1 MNSKNNIWRRL
12 LSLALSVALVLSL
25 AVNLSGCALKIH
37 AADLMEGIEARD
49 LGEPAEPQEDRAA
62 KTADFAVRLF
72 RESIV
77 PGENTLVSPLS
88 VFAALAMTANGA
100 KGETKAQMEA
110 VLGMTAEELNE
121 FFRSYAAALSDTKKC
136 KLRLANS
143 IWFTDKNGFSADRD
157 FLQTN
162 ADYYGADAY
171 KAPFNDTTLKDIN
184 NWVKDKTDGM
194 IPDIL
199 DRIPPNALMYLVNAL
214 SFEAEW
220 EVVYSKNK
228 VGSGK
233 FTREDGTVKNA
244 EFMYS
249 TENQYIEDDLATGF
263 IKYYAG
269 GQYAFAA
276 LLPNEGVSVA
286 DYIATLDGATLR
298 NLLGSAQRTS
308 VEAALPKFE
317 TEFKTELSEVLRSMG
332 MPLAFDA
339 DSADFSGLGTAN
351 DNIYIGRVLHKT
363 FISVSEQGTRAGAA
377 AAVEMIF
384 KGMKPETTK
393 QVYLDRPFVYMLI
406 DTRTNVPFIIGTA
419 MDI

>member
-1 MNSKNNIWRRL
+1 MSKTVRSLTTAIV
-12 LSLALSVALVLSL
+12 SLALILAL
-25 AVNLSGCALKIH
+25 AVNLSGCMLQIQ

-49 LGEPAEPQEDRAA
+49 LGEPVEPQEDSAA

-88 VFAALAMTANGA
+88 VFAALAMTVNGA

-121 FFRSYAAALSDTKKC
+121 FFRSYAAALSDTEKC
-136 KLRLANS
+136 KLQLANS
-143 IWFTDKNGFSADRD
+143 IWFTDKLGFNVDRD

-171 KAPFNDTTLKDIN
+171 KAPFDRTTLKDIN

-199 DRIPPNALMYLVNAL
+199 DQIPSNALMYLVNAL
-214 SFEAEW
+214 AFEAEW
-220 EVVYSKNK
+220 EVVYKK
-228 VGSGK
+228 DQVESGK
-233 FTREDGTVKNA
+233 FTREDGTVKNVK
-244 EFMYS
+244 FMYS
-249 TENQYIEDDLATGF
+249 SESKYIEDELATGF

-269 GQYAFAA
+269 GQYAFVA

-286 DYIATLDGATLR
+286 DYIAALDGTKLR
-298 NLLGSAQRTS
+298 NMLGSAQRG
-308 VEAALPKFE
+308 VVKAALPKFE
-317 TEFKTELSEVLRSMG
+317 TEFKTELSKVLISMG
-332 MPLAFDA
+332 MPLAFDE
-339 DSADFSGLGTAN
+339 DNADFSGLGTA
-351 DNIYIGRVLHKT
+351 DVNIYIGRVLHKT
-363 FISVSEQGTRAGAA
+363 FISVGEKGTRAGAA
-377 AAVEMIF
+377 TVVEMLG
-384 KGMKPETTK
+384 KNAMPEVIK

-406 DTRTNVPFIIGTA
+406 DTQTNVPFFIGTA

>member
-1 MNSKNNIWRRL
+1 MNKTVRSIATVIV
-12 LSLALSVALVLSL
+12 SLALVLAL
-25 AVNLSGCALKIH
+25 AVNLTGCVLQIQ

-49 LGEPAEPQEDRAA
+49 LGEPAEPQEDSAA
-62 KTADFAVRLF
+62 RTADFAVRLF

-88 VFAALAMTANGA
+88 VFAALAMTVNGA

-199 DRIPPNALMYLVNAL
+199 DEIPSNALMYLVNAL
-214 SFEAEW
+214 AFEAEW
-220 EVVYSKNK
+220 EDVYKK
-228 VGSGK
+228 DQVESGK
-233 FTREDGTVKNA
+233 FTREDGTVKNVK
-244 EFMYS
+244 FMYS
-249 TENQYIEDDLATGF
+249 SESKYIEDELATGF

-286 DYIATLDGATLR
+286 EYIAALDGAKLR
-298 NLLGSAQRTS
+298 NTLGSAQRG
-308 VEAALPKFE
+308 VVKAALPKFE
-317 TEFKTELSEVLRSMG
+317 TEFKTELSEVLKSMG
-332 MPLAFDA
+332 MPIAFDE
-339 DSADFSGLGTAN
+339 DNADFSGLGTA
-351 DNIYIGRVLHKT
+351 DVNIYIGRVLHKT
-363 FISVSEQGTRAGAA
+363 FISVGEQGTRAGAA
-377 AAVEMIF
+377 TVVEMLG
-384 KGMKPETTK
+384 KNAMPEVIK

-406 DTRTNVPFIIGTA
+406 DTQTNVPFFIGTA

>member
-1 MNSKNNIWRRL
+1 MNKTVRSIASAIV
-12 LSLALSVALVLSL
+12 SLALVLAL
-25 AVNLSGCALKIH
+25 AVNLSGCALKIQ

-49 LGEPAEPQEDRAA
+49 LGEPAEPQENCSA

-88 VFAALAMTANGA
+88 VFAALAMTVNGA

-110 VLGMTAEELNE
+110 VLGMTTEELNE
-121 FFRSYAAALSDTKKC
+121 FFRRFAAARPDTEKC

-143 IWFTDKNGFSADRD
+143 IWFTEKYGFSVDRA

-171 KAPFNDTTLKDIN
+171 KAPFNNTTLKDIN

-199 DRIPPNALMYLVNAL
+199 DRIPPNAVMYLVNAL
-214 SFEAEW
+214 AFEAEW
-220 EVVYSKNK
+220 VEVYKKDQVR
-228 VGSGK
+228 SGK
-233 FTREDGTVKNA
+233 FTREDGTVKNV

-249 TENQYIEDDLATGF
+249 TENKYIEDDLATGF
-263 IKYYAG
+263 IKYSAG

-286 DYIATLDGATLR
+286 DYIATLDGAKLR

-317 TEFKTELSEVLRSMG
+317 TEFKTELSEVLKSMG
-332 MPLAFDA
+332 MPIAFDE
-339 DSADFSGLGTAN
+339 DNADFSGLGTA
-351 DNIYIGRVLHKT
+351 DENIYIGRVLHKT
-363 FISVSEQGTRAGAA
+363 FISVGEQGTRAGAST
-377 AAVEMIF
+377 AVEMIQ
-384 KGMKPETTK
+384 KGIMPAEKK
-393 QVYLDRPFVYMLI
+393 QVCLDRPFVYMLI
-406 DTRTNVPFIIGTA
+406 DTTTNVPFFIGTA